1 MLRVGDVL
9 AERYRLDDRIG
20 GGGMGDVWRGEDVV
34 LNRTVAVK
42 VLHAKLAEEDN
53 FRERF
58 RREACAIAAL
68 ESPNIVDVYDYG
80 EVDTPRGVLA
90 FLVMPYV
97 DARPLSRHLAY
108 NGRLDTTETLDIVA
122 QVADGL
128 DVAHRAGIIHRDVKP
143 GNILVGDN
151 GRVTLVDFGIA
162 RTSGD
167 MTMTTAGVVLGTV
180 TYMSPEQASGER
192 LTPASDIYSL
202 GVVAYQCLTGSP
214 PFKADTPLGVL
225 SAHLKDVPPRLPDE
239 IPAPVPDLVVR
250 ALAKELGDRWPTAD
264 DFADACR
271 SAGSSTRHQA
281 IAPSAPPEVR
291 QARFPGESATVPRP
305 ETASSPNDGPPR
317 QAHRGVLILG
327 VAVLMAVLLATAA
340 TMRPWEGRQLVDV
353 NGHTSSSAHSD
364 DAADIVN
371 QDRAEA
377 GGGHVDVQP
386 PSPEPSTSPEAPT
399 TTTTHSASPSSP
411 SSSPTTEPVPDVR
424 DLPESEARQTLNGAG
439 FEPEV
444 AYEGEGEN
452 HCGVVSQQPEPGE
465 TAELGSTV
473 HIVISRGDICTG
485 G

>member
-80 EVDTPRGVLA
+80 EVNTPRGVLA

-225 SAHLKDVPPRLPDE
+225 SAHLKEVPPRLPDE

-250 ALAKELGDRWPTAD
+250 ALAKELDDRWPTAD

-291 QARFPGESATVPRP
+291 QARFPGESTTVPRP

-317 QAHRGVLILG
+317 RAHRGVLILG
-327 VAVLMAVLLATAA
+327 VAVLMAVLFATAA
-340 TMRPWEGRQLVDV
+340 TTSPTISCPPRPCGRGRADNWSTSTAIPRRALTPTTAP
-353 NGHTSSSAHSD
+353 TSSTRTARKPALGTSTYNRRRRSPPHPRRRRPRRRRILLHRRVPA
-364 DAADIVN
+364 VPP
-371 QDRAEA
+371 R
-377 GGGHVDVQP
+377 
-386 PSPEPSTSPEAPT
+386 PSPFPT
-399 TTTTHSASPSSP
+399 
-411 SSSPTTEPVPDVR
+411 
-424 DLPESEARQTLNGAG
+424 
-439 FEPEV
+439 
-444 AYEGEGEN
+444 
-452 HCGVVSQQPEPGE
+452 CGTYPNPKPGRC
-465 TAELGSTV
+465 STV
-473 HIVISRGDICTG
+473 QASNRRSVTKARGKTIVRSCHSSLNRVNPPNSVR
-485 G
+485 